1 MVWLANLHDELLLN
15 RPGRF
20 WNGIGSTVVTVL
32 VLTGAVVWWP
42 GIHRWRR
49 SLGVRLAGGWKGFN
63 WDLHSAMGFWLFSFM
78 LVWGVSG
85 IYLGIPQPFSS
96 LVDAISNPNANER
109 PGDTVLLWLT
119 WLHFGRWRNG
129 PLKAL
134 WAVLGLAPAL
144 LFVTGLAMWWNR
156 ALRPRL
162 RRATGRIPS
171 SEST

>member
-1 MVWLANLHDELLLN
+1 MPNENRVGFRAWIFFRQDLCLHRRQWLTLSSFHPSKSRA
-15 RPGRF
+15 F
-20 WNGIGSTVVTVL
+20 
-32 VLTGAVVWWP
+32 A
-42 GIHRWRR
+42 
-49 SLGVRLAGGWKGFN
+49 
-63 WDLHSAMGFWLFSFM
+63 AMGFWLFSFM

-85 IYLGIPQPFSS
+85 IYLGIPEPFSS